1 MSESQSR
8 TTPIVAIAAV
18 AVIIFSAVGVGVM
31 TGVIPNSFS
40 RNSETQVTG
49 KTDAPKA
56 AAGSPAITENKTKKA
71 PVNESAKRHANEPAR
86 VAAAPRYANEP
97 ARVATAPRCAHCGR
111 VEAVNA
117 IEEKGEG
124 SGLGAVAGGVVGG
137 LLGNQVGGGSG
148 RTVATVAG
156 AGAGAY
162 AGHEIEKRMKKTLRH
177 DVVVRLEDGTA
188 RTFSFQTEPAFR
200 TGDKVKIVNGALVA
214 N

>member
-1 MSESQSR
+1 MPESQSR
-8 TTPIVAIAAV
+8 TNPIVVIAAV

-31 TGVIPNSFS
+31 TGVIPSSFS
-40 RNSETQVTG
+40 KNSDTQVVV
-49 KTDAPKA
+49 KEDAPKA
-56 AAGSPAITENKTKKA
+56 AATATAPIPPVTEHKTKKA
-71 PVNESAKRHANEPAR
+71 PVSESAKRQANEPVR
-86 VAAAPRYANEP
+86 VASAPRTCAN
-97 ARVATAPRCAHCGR
+97 CGR

-137 LLGNQVGGGSG
+137 LLGNQIGAGRG

-162 AGHEIEKRMKKTLRH
+162 AGHEVEKNMKKTLRY
-177 DVVVRLEDGTA
+177 DIVVRLEDGNA
-188 RTFSFQTEPAFR
+188 RTFSYKTEPAFR
-200 TGDKVKIVNGALVA
+200 TGDKVKIVDGALVT

>member
-40 RNSETQVTG
+40 RNSDTLVTG

-56 AAGSPAITENKTKKA
+56 AAVSPTITENKTKKA
-71 PVNESAKRHANEPAR
+71 PVNESAKR
-86 VAAAPRYANEP
+86 YANEP
-97 ARVATAPRCAHCGR
+97 ARVATAPRCANCGR

-200 TGDKVKIVNGALVA
+200 TGDKVRIVDGALVA

>member
-8 TTPIVAIAAV
+8 TNPIMVIAAV

-40 RNSETQVTG
+40 RNSETQVTD
-49 KTDAPKA
+49 KADAPKA
-56 AAGSPAITENKTKKA
+56 AVAKAPEHKTKKA
-71 PVNESAKRHANEPAR
+71 PVAETAKPSVKEPVR
-86 VAAAPRYANEP
+86 VASAPRTCAN
-97 ARVATAPRCAHCGR
+97 CGKI
-111 VEAVNA
+111 EAVNA

-137 LLGNQVGGGSG
+137 LLGNQVGRGSG

-162 AGHEIEKRMKKTLRH
+162 AGHEIEKTMKKALRY
-177 DVVVRLEDGTA
+177 DVVVRLEDGTS
-188 RTFSFQTEPAFR
+188 RTLSYKTEPAFR
-200 TGDKVKIVNGALVA
+200 TGDKVKIVDGSIVA

>member
-1 MSESQSR
+1 MSEAQSR

-31 TGVIPNSFS
+31 TGVIPSSFS
-40 RNSETQVTG
+40 RNSETPVTA
-49 KTDAPKA
+49 KADAPKA
-56 AAGSPAITENKTKKA
+56 APKAAAVATAPAPVVTENKVKKA
-71 PVNESAKRHANEPAR
+71 PVTESAKRTVNET
-86 VAAAPRYANEP
+86 VQ
-97 ARVATAPRCAHCGR
+97 VATAPRVCANCGR
-111 VEAVNA
+111 IEAVNA

-177 DVVVRLEDGTA
+177 DVVVRLEDGTSQTI
-188 RTFSFQTEPAFR
+188 RFPTEPAFR
-200 TGDKVKIVNGALVA
+200 TGDKVKIVDGTLVA

>member
-1 MSESQSR
+1 MSESPTR

-31 TGVIPNSFS
+31 TGIIPNSFS
-40 RNSETQVTG
+40 SNSATPVTA
-49 KTDAPKA
+49 KADAPKA
-56 AAGSPAITENKTKKA
+56 APKAPAVAENKTRKTPA
-71 PVNESAKRHANEPAR
+71 GESAQRTVKEPVQ
-86 VAAAPRYANEP
+86 VAAAPRVCAN
-97 ARVATAPRCAHCGR
+97 CGR
-111 VEAVNA
+111 IESVNA

-137 LLGNQVGGGSG
+137 ILGNQVGGGSG

-177 DVVVRLEDGTA
+177 DVVVRFEDGTA
-188 RTFSFQTEPAFR
+188 RTLSYQTEPAFR
-200 TGDKVKIVNGALVA
+200 AGDKVKLVDGALVA

>member
-8 TTPIVAIAAV
+8 IPPIVSIAAV
-18 AVIIFSAVGVGVM
+18 AVIIFSAVGIGVM
-31 TGVIPNSFS
+31 TGVIPDSFS

-56 AAGSPAITENKTKKA
+56 AAVAPAVTQNKTKKSA
-71 PVNESAKRHANEPAR
+71 VNESAKRRANEP
-86 VAAAPRYANEP
+86 V
-97 ARVATAPRCAHCGR
+97 RVATAPRVCANCGR
-111 VEAVNA
+111 IEAVNA

-137 LLGNQVGGGSG
+137 ILGNQVGGGSG

-177 DVVVRLEDGTA
+177 DVVVRFEDGTA
-188 RTFSFQTEPAFR
+188 RTFSYPTEPAFR
-200 TGDKVKIVNGALVA
+200 TGDKVKIVDGTIVA